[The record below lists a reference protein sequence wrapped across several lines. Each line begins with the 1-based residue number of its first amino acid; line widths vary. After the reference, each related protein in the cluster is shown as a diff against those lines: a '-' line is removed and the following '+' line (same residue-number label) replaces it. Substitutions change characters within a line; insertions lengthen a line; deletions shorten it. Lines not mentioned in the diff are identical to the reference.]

1 MKRVLIADD
10 ERSLRLL
17 VRATLESSEIEV
29 VEAEDGEEALRLV
42 RSQRP
47 DLVLLDVQMPDLSGF
62 DVCQQIKSD
71 PEMARLP
78 VIMLTAQSQA
88 AARERGIQ
96 AGADEYLT
104 KPFSPLQ
111 LLTLVERML
120 NGSSI

>member
-42 RSQRP
+42 QSQRL

-71 PEMARLP
+71 PGMARLP
-78 VIMLTAQSQA
+78 VIMLTAQSHA

-111 LLTLVERML
+111 LLTLVESLL